1 MEKKFL
7 VGVDEV
13 GIELIE
19 LFQQGKQNN
28 EDLCEDMYVFNNQ
41 FVAVIDG
48 ATNIWDRVIRGK
60 SPGRFA
66 AEVIK
71 QSIEQIENERCTLEE
86 LIENINKDL
95 QQAYQEN
102 GILEEIKHNRTLAP
116 TASLVVY
123 SHYHQEIWQIGD
135 CQAMIDGK
143 LFINEKELDSITAN
157 ARSLFLEAELKKGKT
172 VEDLLVED
180 SGWDYIKPLI
190 QQQYY
195 LQNDPESQ
203 YGFEVID
210 GFEVALSKVKKI
222 KVPSNVK
229 EMVLASDGYPYLKP
243 TLQESEDSLQDLLK
257 TDPLCFQQY
266 KCTKGLRKGNVSF
279 DDRLYI
285 RFGV

>member
-1 MEKKFL
+1 
-7 VGVDEV
+7 VDEV
-13 GIELIE
+13 GMELIE
-19 LFQQGKQNN
+19 IFQQGKQNN

-48 ATNIWDRVIRGK
+48 ATNIWDRVIGNQ

-66 AEVIK
+66 AEMIK
-71 QSIEQIENERCTLEE
+71 QSIERIENERCTLEE
-86 LIENINKDL
+86 LIEYINRDL
-95 QQAYQEN
+95 QQAYQGK
-102 GILEEIKHNRTLAP
+102 GILEEIQQNRTLAP

-123 SHYHQEIWQIGD
+123 SHYYQEIWQIGD
-135 CQAMIDGK
+135 CQTMIDGE
-143 LFINEKELDSITAN
+143 LFVNEKELDSITAN

-180 SGWDYIKPLI
+180 SGWEYIKPLI
-190 QQQYY
+190 QQQYF

-210 GFEVALSKVKKI
+210 GFEVAISKVKKI
-222 KVPSNVK
+222 KVPSKTK
-229 EMVLASDGYPYLKP
+229 EIVLASDGYPYLKP
-243 TLQESEDSLQDLLK
+243 TLQESEDGLKGLLA

-285 RFGV
+285 RFGVELNR